1 MRLVKLSICA
11 VIICNQAAVAA
22 AEPAT
27 AEQQPTLELLQLLG
41 EWQPDDDRW
50 LQRLDSLERLAV
62 SSETDQERVAESKS
76 ESESKSE
83 PPADYSIPEV
93 SP

>member
-27 AEQQPTLELLQLLG
+27 AEQKPTLELLQLLG

-50 LQRLDSLERLAV
+50 LQRLDSLER
-62 SSETDQERVAESKS
+62 VAESKS

-83 PPADYSIPEV
+83 PPADYSVPEV